1 MPQLLRPS
9 PLVRRL
15 ALAAASAILAACTT
29 PPAVPVVA
37 MKKAA
42 PLERPVPAAALRAL
56 AARFPQAQVVS
67 SSSGPLRAPGADDVA
82 VVLALGGAPAAFAVA
97 LLEPGPRDD
106 WQVAA
111 VSQDIV
117 PGCVRC
123 SVSADLARHGLY
135 VHVIRAQGKD
145 FENFSYQF
153 ASADGDE
160 ALRLV
165 GVTAYVPAR
174 PDDPASHS
182 FSASVDL
189 LTGKRTDI
197 VEEAQNDD
205 TLHRERASSVPL
217 RPLIAFDTFAF
228 TPEALDVETR
238 RLPPVVF
245 DPAGTLPAVAADV
258 LRERFPSMTVQSQA
272 SGSLRGDGG
281 RDIVAVLAPA
291 DRAARSGAA
300 ADAVVA
306 VLLGQ
311 PDGSLRLADVSAPLA
326 HDCPTC
332 DVQVQIARRLL
343 TVQTTEVSATGSQSV
358 AWQFASRSR
367 DLPLRLVAVR
377 DEASVRGD
385 DGDGRRRVSQVN
397 LVSGER
403 VDVFD
408 DVVHGRRSRS
418 EQKAR
423 RPARPPIALA
433 AFGFDPAVLDDDA
446 GAELARDAKPE
457 GGAAAAGLS
466 GS

>member
-1 MPQLLRPS
+1 MPELLS
-9 PLVRRL
+9 PWRLGRRL
-15 ALAAASAILAACTT
+15 VLVASSAILAACTT
-29 PPAVPVVA
+29 PPAPPPVAV
-37 MKKAA
+37 KKAA
-42 PLERPVPAAALRAL
+42 PLEQPVPAAALRAL
-56 AARFPQAQVVS
+56 AARFPGARVVS
-67 SSSGPLRAPGADDVA
+67 NSSGPLRDPDESDIA
-82 VVLALGGAPAAFAVA
+82 VVIGRDGSPGAFAVA
-97 LLEPGPRDD
+97 LLEPDPHDE

-117 PGCVRC
+117 PGCGPC

-135 VHVIRAQGKD
+135 VHVIRADGKD

-153 ASADGDE
+153 AYADGAD

-174 PDDPASHS
+174 ADDPSSHS

-205 TLHRERASSVPL
+205 TLHRERATTVPL
-217 RPLIAFDTFAF
+217 RPLISFDSFAF
-228 TPEALDVETR
+228 TPQALDVETR

-245 DPAGTLPAVAADV
+245 DPSGTLPAVAVDA
-258 LRERFPSMTVQSQA
+258 LRERFPGMTVQSQA
-272 SGSLRGDGG
+272 SGSLRGDGS

-291 DRAARSGAA
+291 DRTARSGAA

-311 PDGSLRLADVSAPLA
+311 PDGSVRLAEVSAPMA

-377 DEASVRGD
+377 DEASVRAG
-385 DGDGRRRVSQVN
+385 DGDRRRRVSQVN
-397 LVSGER
+397 LVNGER
-403 VDVFD
+403 VDVSD
-408 DVVHGRRSRS
+408 DVVNGRRSRS

-423 RPARPPIALA
+423 LPVRSPIALA
-433 AFGFDPAVLDDDA
+433 SFGFDPAVLEDDA
-446 GAELARDAKPE
+446 GGELARDAKPD
-457 GGAAAAGLS
+457 GVAAAGLS

>member
-1 MPQLLRPS
+1 MLEVFSKRS
-9 PLVRRL
+9 PARRL
-15 ALAAASAILAACTT
+15 APLAMAVILAACTT
-29 PPAVPVVA
+29 PPPVVA
-37 MKKAA
+37 AKKKAE
-42 PLERPVPAAALRAL
+42 PLEQPMPAVALKAL
-56 AARFPQAQVVS
+56 AERFPDSKVVS
-67 SSSGPLRAPGADDVA
+67 HSSGPLREPDTSDIA
-82 VVLALGGAPAAFAVA
+82 VVLSRSGASGELVVA
-97 LLEPGPRDD
+97 LLEPGSHDD
-106 WQVAA
+106 YQVAA
-111 VSQDIV
+111 VSQAIA
-117 PGCVRC
+117 PGCAEC

-135 VHVIRAQGKD
+135 VHVIRAAGAD

-153 ASADGDE
+153 AYAESAD

-165 GVTAYVPAR
+165 GVTAYIPSRA
-174 PDDPASHS
+174 DDPASHS

-197 VEEAQNDD
+197 VEETRNDD
-205 TLHRERASSVPL
+205 MLHHERQSAVPL
-217 RPLIAFDTFAF
+217 RPPIAFDAFAF

-238 RLPPVVF
+238 RLPPVQF

-258 LRERFPSMTVQSQA
+258 LRERFPQMTVQSQA
-272 SGSLRGDGG
+272 SGSLRGDGS

-311 PDGSLRLADVSAPLA
+311 PDGSLRLGDVSAPMA
-326 HDCPTC
+326 HACPTC

-358 AWQFASRSR
+358 AWEFAARSR
-367 DLPLRLVAVR
+367 EGPLRLVAVR
-377 DEASVRGD
+377 DEASVRST
-385 DGDGRRRVSQVN
+385 DGEQRRKVSRTN
-397 LVSGER
+397 LTNGER
-403 VDVFD
+403 VDVSD
-408 DVVHGRRSRS
+408 DVVRGRRSRS

-423 RPARPPIALA
+423 LPVRSPIALA
-433 AFGFDPAVLDDDA
+433 AFGFDPAVLAEDA

-457 GGAAAAGLS
+457 AGAAATALS